1 MASRAK
7 NARRFGRY
15 EILEEL
21 GRGAMGVVYRAL
33 DPAINRVVAIKS
45 VSLAIHPP
53 LAQSEYRERF
63 LREAE
68 AAGRLSH
75 PGILTIFDVGED
87 PETHMPYIVLEY
99 VAGKSLEEVGRLDSR
114 IAVTLVREI
123 AEALDCAHREGVVHR
138 DLKPSN
144 ILLTEDGHAKIAD
157 FGIASLNVSELTG
170 IGEVLGTPAFMS
182 PEQLSGG
189 PVDGRSDLF
198 SLGVI
203 LYTLL
208 TGHRPFQGNSIATV
222 SFKVGHHEPVP
233 ATAFNL
239 DLPPGLNEI
248 VGRAMA
254 KDPAERYQ
262 CGLEMARD
270 LQNILDQPEAWDR
283 TGETGSAGLGL
294 YEVVDRLFVTSARRQ
309 EPTRGGFAVWLQK
322 VSKRLGWQQNWQM
335 LALVLLF
342 GIVALGAFGL
352 WRSSR
357 ELLEAIPPPPPP
369 RPPPPPA
376 MIEPIHANA
385 VTATRPGAQAGTGA
399 SAQFQPAELRISVEP
414 KIDKASLTVWVDD
427 HLIVQ
432 RELNATS
439 KRKFLLFGRAGAK
452 QSESIDIVPGRHR
465 IRVRVRS
472 STDAYEESHSIRRTF
487 TEASKRVLIVTF
499 GNEKEMKVRL
509 R

>member
-7 NARRFGRY
+7 NERRFGRY
-15 EILEEL
+15 KILEEL

-45 VSLAIHPP
+45 VSLAIYPP
-53 LAQSEYRERF
+53 LAQSRYRERF
-63 LREAE
+63 LCEAE

-87 PETHMPYIVLEY
+87 PATHTPYIVLEY
-99 VAGKSLEEVGRLDSR
+99 VAGKSLEEVGRLDFR

-123 AEALDCAHREGVVHR
+123 AEALDCAHNEGVVHR

-144 ILLTEDGHAKIAD
+144 ILLTDDGHAKIAD

-170 IGEVLGTPAFMS
+170 SGEVLGTPAFMS
-182 PEQLSGG
+182 PEQLTGG

-208 TGHRPFQGNSIATV
+208 TGHRPFQGNSVSTV
-222 SFKVGHHEPVP
+222 SFKVGHHQPVP

-239 DLPPGLNEI
+239 HLPRGLND
-248 VGRAMA
+248 VVRRAMA

-262 CGLEMARD
+262 RGLEMARD
-270 LQNILDQPEAWDR
+270 LKNILDQPELCNH
-283 TGETGSAGLGL
+283 TGESGSSGLGG
-294 YEVVDRLFVTSARRQ
+294 YEIADGLFASSVRRQ
-309 EPTRGGFAVWLQK
+309 GGSRARFAARPQK
-322 VSKRLGWQQNWQM
+322 ALKRFGWGRHWWKAALGLL
-335 LALVLLF
+335 LAV
-342 GIVALGAFGL
+342 VALGAFGL

-357 ELLEAIPPPPPP
+357 DLLATVPPPPM
-369 RPPPPPA
+369 PPPPSPPA
-376 MIEPIHANA
+376 MSVLIRPNA
-385 VTATRPGAQAGTGA
+385 ASATQTGLHPGTNA
-399 SAQFQPAELRISVEP
+399 SAQPQPAILRVSVDP
-414 KIDKASLTVWVDD
+414 KIEEAGLTMWVDD
-427 HLIVQ
+427 HLILE
-432 RELNATS
+432 RKLEATS
-439 KRKFLLFGRAGAK
+439 KKKFLFFGRAGEK
-452 QSESIDIVPGRHR
+452 QSQSINIAPGRHR
-465 IRVRVRS
+465 IRVRVWS
-472 STDAYEESHSIRRTF
+472 STSEESYSLRRNF

>member
-1 MASRAK
+1 MASPAK

-45 VSLAIHPP
+45 VSFARHAP
-53 LAQSEYRERF
+53 LARSEYRERF

-87 PETHMPYIVLEY
+87 PETRTPYIVLEY
-99 VAGKSLEEVGRLDSR
+99 VAGKSLEETGRLDSR
-114 IAVTLVREI
+114 FAVSLVREI
-123 AEALDCAHREGVVHR
+123 AEALDCAHSEGVVHR
-138 DLKPSN
+138 DLKPAN
-144 ILLTEDGHAKIAD
+144 ILITEDGHAKIAD
-157 FGIASLNVSELTG
+157 FGIATLNVSESNG
-170 IGEVLGTPAFMS
+170 SGQILGTPAFMS
-182 PEQLSGG
+182 PEQLGGG

-208 TGHRPFQGNSIATV
+208 TGHRPFQGNSVSTV

-239 DLPPGLNEI
+239 DLPSGLNEI
-248 VGRAMA
+248 VDRAMA
-254 KDPAERYQ
+254 KDPEERYQ
-262 CGLEMARD
+262 RGLEMARD
-270 LQNILDQPEAWDR
+270 LQNILDQPEEWDR

-294 YEVVDRLFVTSARRQ
+294 YEVVDRLFAASVDRPETSRAR
-309 EPTRGGFAVWLQK
+309 FVAWLRH
-322 VSKRLGWQQNWQM
+322 VLKRRRWQM
-335 LALVLLF
+335 AAAGLFLAV
-342 GIVALGAFGL
+342 VALGTFSL
-352 WRSSR
+352 WLRSR
-357 ELLEAIPPPPPP
+357 DLLATVPPPPLPPPPPG
-369 RPPPPPA
+369 PA
-376 MIEPIHANA
+376 MSEPMQPSA
-385 VTATRPGAQAGTGA
+385 VFTTRTGVHPQTAP
-399 SAQFQPAELRISVEP
+399 SAQPQPAELRISVEP
-414 KIDKASLTVWVDD
+414 KIDQASLTMWLDD
-427 HLIVQ
+427 HLILQ
-432 RELNATS
+432 RELEATS
-439 KRKFLLFGRAGAK
+439 KKKFLLFGRAGEK
-452 QSESIDIVPGRHR
+452 QLRSLNITPGRHR

-472 STDAYEESHSIRRTF
+472 STGAYEQSYSLRRNF

-499 GNEKEMKVRL
+499 DNENEMKARL